1 MSVMALIE
9 GISMMSTVALLASVS
24 ITGLLCYSFGWSVYS
39 LYFHPLAKYPGP
51 KLAAVSQVW
60 FAWVWLSGHYPT
72 TIQNAHRRYGK
83 VVRIAPN
90 ELSFDTIQAHRD
102 IYSTPSQKK
111 KLFIKDPTFY
121 YNGDSV
127 RVLFYELD
135 PTEHA
140 WQRKL
145 LAAGFSTKAMRNQE
159 YLVHRYVDLFVQ
171 KMKKLSAASHG
182 AGVNIAEVMLWLGFD
197 IMAEITFS
205 ESFGA
210 VESGK
215 PHFWISLLRDGAHAA
230 ILPALAQRM
239 PLLRAV
245 LPYLISKSAI
255 KNRVKHY
262 AYTEETVRKRVRLQD
277 EDPSKET
284 ADLFGP
290 VIASGKLDW
299 ASLVSLAQAM
309 VIAGADTVSHTLTG
323 ATYFLCAAP
332 TCLKAL
338 QDEVRGLGKY
348 DELTGDRL
356 ASLRYLNAV
365 IEETLRMFPPIAFG
379 LPRVSPGD
387 CVDGHFVPAGVTVS
401 APHWAVNHNE
411 TEWEDP
417 WTFRPERWLVEG
429 GVSQPRSLAF
439 STGPR
444 ACLGIGQAWLEIRI
458 ALAKIVYTYD
468 MEFAR
473 DHGDWLGDAKMHMMW
488 KEAPLMVRLHPRKNG

>member
-1 MSVMALIE
+1 MDLIKE
-9 GISMMSTVALLASVS
+9 ISMMSTSALLASLS
-24 ITGLLCYSFGWSVYS
+24 ITGLLCYSFGWSVYT

-60 FAWVWLSGHYPT
+60 FAWVWLSGRYPT
-72 TIQNAHRRYGK
+72 IIQNLHQKYGN

-90 ELSFDTIQAHRD
+90 ELSFNTIQAHRD
-102 IYSTPSQKK
+102 IYSTPSHKK

-140 WQRKL
+140 WQRRL
-145 LAAGFSTKAMRNQE
+145 LAAGFSAKAMRNQE
-159 YLVHRYVDLFVQ
+159 YLVHRYVDLF
-171 KMKKLSAASHG
+171 
-182 AGVNIAEVMLWLGFD
+182 
-197 IMAEITFS
+197 ITFS

-230 ILPALAQRM
+230 MLPALAQRM

-245 LPYLISKSAI
+245 LPYLISKSAVE
-255 KNRVKHY
+255 NRVKHY

-277 EDPSKET
+277 EDPSKEN

-323 ATYFLCAAP
+323 ATYFLCVAP

-338 QDEVRGLGKY
+338 QDEVRGLGTY

-387 CVDGHFVPAGVTVS
+387 CVDGYFVPAGVTVS
-401 APHWAVNHNE
+401 APHWAVNHNG

-473 DHGDWLGDAKMHMMW
+473 DHGDWLGDTKMYMMW
-488 KEAPLMVRLHPRKNG
+488 KEAPLMVRLNPRKDDCV

>member
-1 MSVMALIE
+1 ME
-9 GISMMSTVALLASVS
+9 
-24 ITGLLCYSFGWSVYS
+24 GLLCYSFGWSVYS

-127 RVLFYELD
+127 RVLFYEID

-140 WQRKL
+140 WQRRL
-145 LAAGFSTKAMRNQE
+145 LAAGFSAKAMRNQE
-159 YLVHRYVDLFVQ
+159 YLVHRYVDLF
-171 KMKKLSAASHG
+171 
-182 AGVNIAEVMLWLGFD
+182 
-197 IMAEITFS
+197 ITFS

-230 ILPALAQRM
+230 MLPALAQRM
-239 PLLRAV
+239 PLLRAI

-255 KNRVKHY
+255 KNRARHY

-277 EDPSKET
+277 EDPSRET

-290 VIASGKLDW
+290 IIASGKLDW

-338 QDEVRGLGKY
+338 QDEVRGLGRY

-473 DHGDWLGDAKMHMMW
+473 DHGDWLGDTKMYMMW